1 MKWIQPNITGK
12 APKRRYQHTAVL
24 YQKNKL
30 VVHGGISKM
39 TALQDVFIL
48 DLGTK
53 NFVSHYQR
61 KWNGQNLL

>member
-24 YQKNKL
+24 YRNNKL

-48 DLGTK
+48 DLGTIDS
-53 NFVSHYQR
+53 FSHLQR
-61 KWNGQNLL
+61 KWNGQNLP